1 MTKKSDAPAIRFK
14 GFSDAW
20 EQRKLSEITDK
31 VTEKNAGLQYVETFT
46 NSAEFGIISQRD
58 FFDHDI
64 AKLGSLDGYYI
75 VKTEDFVYNPRIST
89 SAPVGPINRN
99 KLGRTGVMSP
109 LYTVFRPHDIDTT
122 YLEYFFKC
130 GYWHSF
136 MNFNGDSGARSDRFS
151 IRDNVFFQM
160 PIPIPD
166 IDEQRK
172 IGELLT
178 CLDNLI
184 TLHQRKFEKLTNVKK
199 SMLEKMFPQN
209 GSSYPEI
216 RFKGFTDPWEQRKLG
231 DMMNVTSVKRI
242 HQSDWTDSGVRFLRA
257 RDIVAAAKNE
267 EPDDYLYISKEK
279 YEEYSTLSGKVGVS
293 DLLVTGVGTIGVPY
307 LVRNL
312 EPLYFKD
319 GNIIWFQNSDKID
332 GKFLFYSFSAEQ
344 IQGFINESAGI
355 GTVGTYT
362 IESGKK
368 TPISLPNQIEQ
379 AKVGEFFQQLD
390 NLITLHQRKC
400 ALLFSPFQAFISMM
414 FTTSTFSW
422 EQRKFDEV
430 FDCTVPNNTLSRAEL
445 SYDEG
450 TVLNVH
456 YGDVLIKYGSVL
468 DVQKDDIPRIPHR
481 CREDFNGALLQD
493 GDVIIAD
500 TAEDETTGK
509 ACEIGNLQGSAIVS
523 GLHTMVCRPRNR
535 MALGYLGYYL
545 NSNAYHH
552 QLLPLMQGI
561 KVLSLS
567 RSNIQ
572 KTSVS
577 YPIAVKEQQL
587 IAYYFSQL
595 DNLIT
600 LHQRKCIFFTGRA
613 GRLIST
619 VNKKRITSSWE
630 QRKLG
635 DIADIVG
642 GGTPSTGNQSYWDG
656 DIDWYASAEI
666 ADQIYA
672 NSSQKKITGLGYEN
686 SSAKMLPPGT
696 VLFTSRAGIGKT
708 AILTRKG
715 CTNQGFQSIVP
726 HRGELDSYFIFSRTE
741 ELKRYGE
748 FVGAGSTFVEVSG
761 KQMAVMELMMPP
773 TMREQQTIGG
783 FFQQLDHLITLHQRK
798 PFLMKW
804 RTSDA
809 NRNQTN
815 RLVL

>member
-75 VKTEDFVYNPRIST
+75 VKNEDFVYNPRIST

-172 IGELLT
+172 IGKLLT

-279 YEEYSTLSGKVGVS
+279 YEEYSALSGKVGVS

-390 NLITLHQRKC
+390 NLITLHQRELEMLQNIKK
-400 ALLFSPFQAFISMM
+400 SMLEKM
-414 FTTSTFSW
+414 F
-422 EQRKFDEV
+422 V
-430 FDCTVPNNTLSRAEL
+430 
-445 SYDEG
+445 
-450 TVLNVH
+450 
-456 YGDVLIKYGSVL
+456 
-468 DVQKDDIPRIPHR
+468 
-481 CREDFNGALLQD
+481 
-493 GDVIIAD
+493 
-500 TAEDETTGK
+500 
-509 ACEIGNLQGSAIVS
+509 
-523 GLHTMVCRPRNR
+523 
-535 MALGYLGYYL
+535 
-545 NSNAYHH
+545 
-552 QLLPLMQGI
+552 
-561 KVLSLS
+561 
-567 RSNIQ
+567 
-572 KTSVS
+572 
-577 YPIAVKEQQL
+577 
-587 IAYYFSQL
+587 
-595 DNLIT
+595 
-600 LHQRKCIFFTGRA
+600 
-613 GRLIST
+613 
-619 VNKKRITSSWE
+619 
-630 QRKLG
+630 
-635 DIADIVG
+635 
-642 GGTPSTGNQSYWDG
+642 
-656 DIDWYASAEI
+656 
-666 ADQIYA
+666 
-672 NSSQKKITGLGYEN
+672 
-686 SSAKMLPPGT
+686 
-696 VLFTSRAGIGKT
+696 
-708 AILTRKG
+708 
-715 CTNQGFQSIVP
+715 
-726 HRGELDSYFIFSRTE
+726 
-741 ELKRYGE
+741 
-748 FVGAGSTFVEVSG
+748 
-761 KQMAVMELMMPP
+761 
-773 TMREQQTIGG
+773 
-783 FFQQLDHLITLHQRK
+783 
-798 PFLMKW
+798 
-804 RTSDA
+804 
-809 NRNQTN
+809 
-815 RLVL
+815 